1 VLLSPRWGSLLVA
14 AWLGGI
20 IVNLLTLD
28 PPTYHDIAA
37 RDFALLLAAHALN
50 RLATAFVAT
59 TVVRGNEAP
68 QGRRLRVAAPRS
80 TPARAGRGRDD
91 DPHQVTAPFEA
102 EPTSFAYFASAPLT

>member
-37 RDFALLLAAHALN
+37 RDFALLLAALALN

-59 TVVRGNEAP
+59 TVVRET
-68 QGRRLRVAAPRS
+68 RHLRAA
-80 TPARAGRGRDD
+80 A
-91 DPHQVTAPFEA
+91 
-102 EPTSFAYFASAPLT
+102 